1 MTISSKHSTHFISGV
16 LISLLGAICFSSK
29 AIFVKAAY
37 RDTPV
42 DAVTLLALRMMFAL
56 PFFILSAYLSSAKT
70 DNVKFTV
77 KQWFGVA
84 VVGCLG
90 YYVSSLLDF
99 LGLQFISAGI
109 ERLVLFIYP
118 TLVLLMSALF
128 FRVKIKRQQWFA
140 LIVTY
145 LGLCIAFWGEVN
157 ITLNTN
163 DFYKG
168 SLLIF
173 ICAITYAMYI
183 VGSGRL
189 IPSLG
194 AAKFNSY
201 AMSFAGVAVL
211 IHFSISNSNSLLHL
225 PVTVYVYSFL
235 MAVLATV
242 IPSYLVTEGI
252 KRIGSDNAAIVGSIG
267 PVSTILQA
275 YLILDEP
282 IRALQIVGTLFI
294 LIGILMITRRDK
306 TEVVVDKA
314 N

>member
-1 MTISSKHSTHFISGV
+1 MTTSSRHSTNFISG
-16 LISLLGAICFSSK
+16 IIICLLGAICFSSK

-42 DAVTLLALRMMFAL
+42 DAVTLLALRMLFSL
-56 PFFILSAYLSSAKT
+56 PFFILSAYISSSKT
-70 DNVKFTV
+70 SNVKFTP
-77 KQWFGVA
+77 KQWLGVA

-99 LGLQFISAGI
+99 LGLQYISAGI

-118 TLVLLMSALF
+118 TLVLLMSAF
-128 FRVKIKRQQWFA
+128 WFKVKIKPQQLLA
-140 LIVTY
+140 LIITY
-145 LGLCIAFWGEVN
+145 AGLCIAFWGEINTTVN
-157 ITLNTN
+157 AS

-168 SLLIF
+168 SILIF

-201 AMSFAGVAVL
+201 AMSFAGIAVL

-225 PVTVYVYSFL
+225 PTTVYVYSFL

-242 IPSYLVTEGI
+242 IPSYLVAEGI

-275 YLILDEP
+275 YFILDEP
-282 IRALQIVGTLFI
+282 IRALQVAGTVFI
-294 LIGILMITRRDK
+294 LIGILMITRK
-306 TEVVVDKA
+306 SKKEIVAEKI

>member
-1 MTISSKHSTHFISGV
+1 MTISSRHSTNVISG
-16 LISLLGAICFSSK
+16 IIICLLGAICFSSK

-42 DAVTLLALRMMFAL
+42 DAVTLLALRMLFSL
-56 PFFILSAYLSSAKT
+56 PFFILSAYISSSKT
-70 DNVKFTV
+70 SNVKFTL
-77 KQWFGVA
+77 KQWLGVA

-99 LGLQFISAGI
+99 LGLQYISAGI

-118 TLVLLMSALF
+118 TLVLLMSALWF
-128 FRVKIKRQQWFA
+128 KVKIKRQQWLA
-140 LIVTY
+140 LIITY
-145 LGLCIAFWGEVN
+145 AGLCIAFWGEISTTIN
-157 ITLNTN
+157 AS

-168 SLLIF
+168 SILIF

-225 PVTVYVYSFL
+225 PTTVYIYSFL

-242 IPSYLVTEGI
+242 IPSYLVAEGI

-267 PVSTILQA
+267 PVSTMLQA
-275 YLILDEP
+275 YFILDEP
-282 IRALQIVGTLFI
+282 IRALQVAGTIFI
-294 LIGILMITRRDK
+294 LIGILMITRKSR
-306 TEVVVDKA
+306 TEIVAEKIA
-314 N
+314 